1 MAPAQAA
8 TPGPQTLE
16 PVATTQLTPPLGVNP
31 ATLPRGPGAQSP
43 VTTNDN
49 GSALTPPDLSL
60 YEGQLAAM
68 QKLQRDNLELK
79 LELEQAE
86 LKAKLRAAQNG
97 GKAPR
102 DASTDEAADGPVM
115 PVVTNLTGTGD
126 NHQALITM
134 PGYGQL
140 TVRAGD
146 ALPNHWK
153 VIAIDDGGVVVTEGT
168 TRNAK
173 RVRLPFAAG
182 AGSAA

>member
-1 MAPAQAA
+1 MPGAPMAAMPH
-8 TPGPQTLE
+8 
-16 PVATTQLTPPLGVNP
+16 
-31 ATLPRGPGAQSP
+31 GPGAQNP
-43 VTTNDN
+43 VTTNDS

-97 GKAPR
+97 GKPEADDGSADAP
-102 DASTDEAADGPVM
+102 AM
-115 PVVTNLTGTGD
+115 PMVTNLTGAGD
-126 NHQALITM
+126 NRQALITM

-146 ALPNHWK
+146 TLPNHWK
-153 VIAIDDGGVVVTEGT
+153 VVAIDDGGVVVTDGT
-168 TRNAK
+168 ARNTK
-173 RVRLPFAAG
+173 HVRLPFATGTGG
-182 AGSAA
+182 AA

>member
-1 MAPAQAA
+1 MAPV
-8 TPGPQTLE
+8 L
-16 PVATTQLTPPLGVNP
+16 
-31 ATLPRGPGAQSP
+31 RGPGVQNP

-86 LKAKLRAAQNG
+86 LKAKLRTVQNG
-97 GKAPR
+97 GKPVGDDSAS
-102 DASTDEAADGPVM
+102 DAPVM
-115 PVVTNLTGTGD
+115 PMVTNLTGAGD
-126 NHQALITM
+126 SRQALITM
-134 PGYGQL
+134 PGYGQM

-153 VIAIDDGGVVVTEGT
+153 VVEIDDGGVVVTDGKA
-168 TRNAK
+168 RNAK
-173 RVRLPFAAG
+173 RVRLPFATGTGG
-182 AGSAA
+182 AA